1 MKDMQQMIPLDE
13 WQRMRDAIENCPWE
27 AIMVKGEPVYL
38 TREEYNTMKEAEL
51 TADIMRMRGLIRGGR
66 WEEVISMTHL
76 NWRLMP

>member
-1 MKDMQQMIPLDE
+1 MKDRQQMIALDE
-13 WQRMRDAIENCPWE
+13 WQKMRDAIENCPWE
-27 AIMVKGEPVYL
+27 AIMVNGEPVYL